1 MITTALT
8 TTVFTPTPLLA
19 SALDSLALMR
29 FPAGVIAVC
38 LASSVVALVVARILR
53 LDSVAHK
60 LLVRATPRAELV
72 QQLERLAACAAEG
85 DLRAMRRLA
94 DRSEWLLFRR
104 GVEMLAAGTE
114 PPEIARKLEHIGQV
128 LIDRRRRA
136 LRRAAALST
145 AALVFPASIITL
157 FVLGLLGDR
166 TGLEAW
172 LAGAA
177 FVAAM
182 ALLVASSAAHWMC
195 DTLDASIA
203 CRTLETEAL
212 IFSLSAIRGG
222 AGSTEVASLASLV
235 LGLESQDT
243 PLRIAA

>member
-1 MITTALT
+1 MTSLAFAL
-8 TTVFTPTPLLA
+8 
-19 SALDSLALMR
+19 LDSIR
-29 FPAGVIAVC
+29 IPFGVLAVC
-38 LASSVVALVVARILR
+38 LASSAAALVVARILR
-53 LDSVAHK
+53 LDAVANK
-60 LLVRATPRAELV
+60 LLVQATPRTELV
-72 QQLERLAACAAEG
+72 HQLERLAAFAAEG
-85 DLRAMRRLA
+85 DLRGMRRLA

-114 PPEIARKLEHIGQV
+114 PPEIARKLEHISQV

-136 LRRAAALST
+136 LRRAAALATVSII
-145 AALVFPASIITL
+145 FPASIV
-157 FVLGLLGDR
+157 FAFAFGFLGDR

-172 LAGAA
+172 LAGAS

-195 DTLDASIA
+195 DKLDASVTS
-203 CRTLETEAL
+203 RTLETEAL

-222 AGSTEVASLASLV
+222 AGSAEVASLASLV
-235 LGLESQDT
+235 LGLEPQGE

>member
-1 MITTALT
+1 MI
-8 TTVFTPTPLLA
+8 
-19 SALDSLALMR
+19 SLALALPLLDSVR
-29 FPAGVIAVC
+29 VPLGVIAVC
-38 LASSVVALVVARILR
+38 LGASAAALVVARILR
-53 LDSVAHK
+53 LDAVAGK
-60 LLVRATPRAELV
+60 LLVRATPRTELV
-72 QQLERLAACAAEG
+72 RQLERLAAFASEG
-85 DLRAMRRLA
+85 DLRGMRRLA
-94 DRSEWLLFRR
+94 DRSDWLLFRR

-136 LRRAAALST
+136 LRRAAALATVSII
-145 AALVFPASIITL
+145 FPASIV
-157 FVLGLLGDR
+157 FAFAFGLLGDR

-195 DTLDASIA
+195 DRLDATVAS
-203 CRTLETEAL
+203 RTLETEAL

-222 AGSTEVASLASLV
+222 ADSAEVASLASLV
-235 LGLESQDT
+235 LGLDT
-243 PLRIAA
+243 RAEPLRLAA

>member
-1 MITTALT
+1 MI
-8 TTVFTPTPLLA
+8 
-19 SALDSLALMR
+19 SLALDLSLLDSVR
-29 FPAGVIAVC
+29 VPVGVLAVC
-38 LASSVVALVVARILR
+38 LASSAAALVVARILG
-53 LDSVAHK
+53 LDAIASK
-60 LLVRATPRAELV
+60 LLVKATPRAELV
-72 QQLERLAACAAEG
+72 RQLERLASCAAEG
-85 DLRAMRRLA
+85 DLRGMRRLA
-94 DRSEWLLFRR
+94 DRSDWLLFRR

-136 LRRAAALST
+136 LRRAAALAT
-145 AALVFPASIITL
+145 AAIAFPASIVVA
-157 FVLGLLGDR
+157 FAFGFLGDR

-182 ALLVASSAAHWMC
+182 ALLIASSAAHWMC
-195 DTLDASIA
+195 DRLDASVA
-203 CRTLETEAL
+203 SHTLETEAL

-222 AGSTEVASLASLV
+222 AGSAEVASLASLV
-235 LGLESQDT
+235 LGLQPQGE